1 MKQKKNRSLS
11 LNKQTVSM
19 LDDAQASAL
28 RGGQASGGSI
38 IVASTFCA
46 TDFTRTIRTR
56 GCATDFTRPPVTSVI

>member
-1 MKQKKNRSLS
+1 
-11 LNKQTVSM
+11 M

-38 IVASTFCA
+38 IVASTICA

-56 GCATDFTRPPVTSVI
+56 GCASDFTRPPVTSVI